1 MANVKITMP
10 DELLNKLSK
19 LGKEQDDI
27 AAKVLEAGA
36 EIMEEKLKSAVSSAV
51 GKGTKYKSRSTGEL
65 VGAVGIS
72 PVKVDRNGN
81 SNIKVGFAEP
91 HSGGV
96 SNAMLASLIE
106 YGKTGQP
113 PKPFMKRAQSASKTP
128 VKQAMI
134 AKFEEEI
141 NKL

>member
-1 MANVKITMP
+1 MANVNIKMP
-10 DELLNKLSK
+10 DELLSKLSK

-27 AAKVLEAGA
+27 SARVLEAGA
-36 EIMEEKLKSAVSSAV
+36 EVMEEKLKSAVSSAV
-51 GKGTKYKSRSTGEL
+51 GKDTKYESRSTGEL
-65 VGAVGIS
+65 VGAVGTS
-72 PVKVDRNGN
+72 PVKIDRNGN

-91 HSGGV
+91 HSEGV

-113 PKPFMKRAQSASKTP
+113 PKPFMKRAKSAAKTP